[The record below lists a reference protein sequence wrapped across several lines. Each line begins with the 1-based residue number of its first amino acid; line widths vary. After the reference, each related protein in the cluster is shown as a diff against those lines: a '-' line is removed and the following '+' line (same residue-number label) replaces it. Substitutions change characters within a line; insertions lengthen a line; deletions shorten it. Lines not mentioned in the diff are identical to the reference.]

1 MKLSCDS
8 KLINTLCRGSQM
20 GIRVQEILEQI
31 KHLSIKTFGG
41 NLSGV
46 YVHGSLALEC
56 FSWDNSDIDFVVV
69 LGNAPTQTQKEEYIS
84 GLLNINKNCPPK
96 GLEMSIVL
104 ERYTRQFVYPTP
116 FELHFSN
123 AHLKQCSENIREY
136 CQKMN
141 GTDKDLAAHF
151 TIINK
156 ACITVCGKAAKD
168 TFGEVPKNDYFN
180 SIKCDIEN
188 AEKDIIENPTYTIL
202 NLCRVLAYK
211 YDGLILSKKDGGNWG
226 IAHIDAQYVG
236 IIGKARNIYQGSASN
251 YLEVNDDFLIAFA
264 KYMHNLIFAE

>member
-1 MKLSCDS
+1 MD
-8 KLINTLCRGSQM
+8 
-20 GIRVQEILEQI
+20 IRVKKILEQI
-31 KHLSIKTFGG
+31 KHLSIQIFGE
-41 NLSGV
+41 NLVGV
-46 YVHGSLALEC
+46 YVHGSLALGC

-123 AHLKQCSENIREY
+123 AHLKQCSENIKEY
-136 CQKMN
+136 CQHMN

-156 ACITVCGKAAKD
+156 ACVTVCGKPAKD
-168 TFGEVPKNDYFN
+168 TFGEVPKSDYFN
-180 SIKCDIEN
+180 SIKSDIEN
-188 AEKDIIENPTYTIL
+188 AEKDIIENPVYHIL

-211 YDGLILSKKDGGNWG
+211 NNNLILSKKDGGNWG
-226 IAHIDAQYVG
+226 LAHIDAQYAG
-236 IIGKARNIYQGSASN
+236 IIREALNRYQGSASFR
-251 YLEVNDDFLIAFA
+251 LDVNDDFLIDFA
-264 KYMHNLIFAE
+264 KYMHNLI